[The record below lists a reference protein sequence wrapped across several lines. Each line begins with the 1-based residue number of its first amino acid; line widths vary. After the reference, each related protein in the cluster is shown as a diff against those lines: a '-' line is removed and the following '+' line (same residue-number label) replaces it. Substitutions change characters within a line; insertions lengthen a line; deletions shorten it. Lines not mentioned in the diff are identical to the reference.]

1 MEPYSSRVPVS
12 LGNLRPASDPATLIT
27 PIRQDAPTH
36 STSCSSSHVSVPQVS
51 YVMDSPELPHSST
64 QHPVQSITPQG
75 FETGPEPARSS
86 QSPASSTIYS
96 PSHTPIFSHAH
107 SPSTLTT
114 GVPYEEALLC
124 TTPSSSGHNT
134 RGRKPCIVEGC
145 REHIAPS
152 MWRNHMNAH
161 AKGIFAGSVPTGW
174 LEENGL
180 YKCEQCS
187 QLVAKSHYNSHLQKC
202 TNRDVEFSSDNPP
215 SSSGPSSLNSN
226 SGAFTLDLF
235 TFDEVFKLKCATI
248 RHIPAKA
255 RPIFARALSAVLKEV
270 INKNTEEA
278 WLKLFMLP
286 KCVLL
291 PSKRKGRHHKNSS
304 IISLCKLWLKGEFQ
318 ALWRHTANFSASNK
332 SKSSKQFDVLNSAI
346 ALAKEGSLGKACK
359 VLTSSGIAA
368 DSEHTFQLLLDKH
381 PHGPAPVLPASEAT
395 ENNIVPLDFDIQS
408 VLRSFP
414 KASACGPSGLRIQHL
429 LDASEVPL
437 PTGIGASLREVV
449 NLLASGRAP
458 VGVAKFLAGGSLIAL
473 VKNKPDSPPDV
484 RPIAVGEVLRRLASK
499 CLCRLTKAK
508 AAEFFEGHQVGV
520 ACPGGSELIVHGLR
534 DCIESHWNDEDFVVL
549 KIDFQNA
556 FNMVSRQGL
565 LDECLLHFPELMPWA
580 SWCYG
585 QHPKLFYSMGTLS
598 SETGVQQGDP
608 LGPLFFCL
616 VLQKLV
622 GTIATDEVSSHLLY
636 HKWYMDDGAVAG
648 SEKAVARVITILSEL
663 GPQLGLFLNVSKCEV
678 FSKGNMNSFPPGMKR
693 SNTPNMEVL
702 GAPIGDILFCAKFV
716 ANQRAKANVLLSRLQ
731 QVGSK
736 DPQVAYLL
744 LRFCGSFCK
753 MVHLARSTPPSLVAE
768 GLGIFDRDIRRCFTE
783 CTSVDVSDVAWMQAQ
798 LSPSRG
804 GLGLR
809 SLRLHSSACFI
820 ASMGHFGIA
829 FGENHHLEQSLI
841 EFNGAVEGMEAIGLQ
856 DIIDSPPHQRQLSSM
871 IEDHQFK
878 IIFDHTSSPANCA
891 RLLSVSSPHASAWLS
906 VMPTPHKNLHLDP
919 PEFQMALKWWLGLDT
934 SQNGSSCSFCP
945 SHALDPLGH
954 HALTCKSGG
963 DSIFRHNSLRDTFW
977 ESCKLA
983 CIAGQIEAGSG
994 LDVEG
999 SRTRPADI
1007 LLPNWEFGKPAALDF
1022 TITSALNPSTLNEAS
1037 VMAGFAA
1044 SAAEVRKHVAND
1056 EKCSRLGWVC
1066 IPLSVE
1072 TYGCWGEEAGRCLDR
1087 LATRIATRTG
1097 CPKSSAVSGLYGR
1110 LSIGLVRANARALLA
1125 RSSSLS

>member
-1 MEPYSSRVPVS
+1 
-12 LGNLRPASDPATLIT
+12 
-27 PIRQDAPTH
+27 
-36 STSCSSSHVSVPQVS
+36 
-51 YVMDSPELPHSST
+51 
-64 QHPVQSITPQG
+64 
-75 FETGPEPARSS
+75 
-86 QSPASSTIYS
+86 
-96 PSHTPIFSHAH
+96 
-107 SPSTLTT
+107 
-114 GVPYEEALLC
+114 
-124 TTPSSSGHNT
+124 
-134 RGRKPCIVEGC
+134 
-145 REHIAPS
+145 
-152 MWRNHMNAH
+152 
-161 AKGIFAGSVPTGW
+161 
-174 LEENGL
+174 
-180 YKCEQCS
+180 
-187 QLVAKSHYNSHLQKC
+187 
-202 TNRDVEFSSDNPP
+202 
-215 SSSGPSSLNSN
+215 
-226 SGAFTLDLF
+226 
-235 TFDEVFKLKCATI
+235 
-248 RHIPAKA
+248 
-255 RPIFARALSAVLKEV
+255 
-270 INKNTEEA
+270 
-278 WLKLFMLP
+278 
-286 KCVLL
+286 
-291 PSKRKGRHHKNSS
+291 
-304 IISLCKLWLKGEFQ
+304 
-318 ALWRHTANFSASNK
+318 
-332 SKSSKQFDVLNSAI
+332 
-346 ALAKEGSLGKACK
+346 
-359 VLTSSGIAA
+359 
-368 DSEHTFQLLLDKH
+368 
-381 PHGPAPVLPASEAT
+381 
-395 ENNIVPLDFDIQS
+395 
-408 VLRSFP
+408 
-414 KASACGPSGLRIQHL
+414 
-429 LDASEVPL
+429 
-437 PTGIGASLREVV
+437 
-449 NLLASGRAP
+449 
-458 VGVAKFLAGGSLIAL
+458 
-473 VKNKPDSPPDV
+473 
-484 RPIAVGEVLRRLASK
+484 
-499 CLCRLTKAK
+499 
-508 AAEFFEGHQVGV
+508 
-520 ACPGGSELIVHGLR
+520 
-534 DCIESHWNDEDFVVL
+534 
-549 KIDFQNA
+549 
-556 FNMVSRQGL
+556 
-565 LDECLLHFPELMPWA
+565 
-580 SWCYG
+580 
-585 QHPKLFYSMGTLS
+585 
-598 SETGVQQGDP
+598 
-608 LGPLFFCL
+608 
-616 VLQKLV
+616 
-622 GTIATDEVSSHLLY
+622 
-636 HKWYMDDGAVAG
+636 MDDGAVAG

-783 CTSVDVSDVAWMQAQ
+783 CTSVDVSDIAWMQAQ

-841 EFNGAVEGMEAIGLQ
+841 EFNDAVEGMEGIGLQ
-856 DIIDSPPHQRQLSSM
+856 DIIDAPPHQRQLSSM

-963 DSIFRHNSLRDTFW
+963 DSIFRHNSLRDAFW

-1037 VMAGFAA
+1037 VMAGSAA

>member
-1 MEPYSSRVPVS
+1 MSRVSTQSSYSGNSQAPASPACTEHSESSQVPYSLICTSSSSLVLAQESDMEPYSSRVPVS

-86 QSPASSTIYS
+86 QSPASSTISS
-96 PSHTPIFSHAH
+96 PLHTPIFSHAH

-187 QLVAKSHYNSHLQKC
+187 QLVAKSHSNSHLQ
-202 TNRDVEFSSDNPP
+202 NP
-215 SSSGPSSLNSN
+215 
-226 SGAFTLDLF
+226 
-235 TFDEVFKLKCATI
+235 I
-248 RHIPAKA
+248 
-255 RPIFARALSAVLKEV
+255 
-270 INKNTEEA
+270 
-278 WLKLFMLP
+278 
-286 KCVLL
+286 
-291 PSKRKGRHHKNSS
+291 
-304 IISLCKLWLKGEFQ
+304 
-318 ALWRHTANFSASNK
+318 
-332 SKSSKQFDVLNSAI
+332 
-346 ALAKEGSLGKACK
+346 
-359 VLTSSGIAA
+359 
-368 DSEHTFQLLLDKH
+368 
-381 PHGPAPVLPASEAT
+381 VLPASEAT

-437 PTGIGASLREVV
+437 PT
-449 NLLASGRAP
+449 
-458 VGVAKFLAGGSLIAL
+458 
-473 VKNKPDSPPDV
+473 
-484 RPIAVGEVLRRLASK
+484 
-499 CLCRLTKAK
+499 
-508 AAEFFEGHQVGV
+508 
-520 ACPGGSELIVHGLR
+520 
-534 DCIESHWNDEDFVVL
+534 
-549 KIDFQNA
+549 
-556 FNMVSRQGL
+556 
-565 LDECLLHFPELMPWA
+565 
-580 SWCYG
+580 
-585 QHPKLFYSMGTLS
+585 
-598 SETGVQQGDP
+598 
-608 LGPLFFCL
+608 

-663 GPQLGLFLNVSKCEV
+663 GPQLGLFLNVSKCE
-678 FSKGNMNSFPPGMKR
+678 
-693 SNTPNMEVL
+693 
-702 GAPIGDILFCAKFV
+702 
-716 ANQRAKANVLLSRLQ
+716 RAKANVLLSRLQ

-736 DPQVAYLL
+736 DPQL
-744 LRFCGSFCK
+744 
-753 MVHLARSTPPSLVAE
+753 
-768 GLGIFDRDIRRCFTE
+768 
-783 CTSVDVSDVAWMQAQ
+783 
-798 LSPSRG
+798 
-804 GLGLR
+804 
-809 SLRLHSSACFI
+809 
-820 ASMGHFGIA
+820 
-829 FGENHHLEQSLI
+829 
-841 EFNGAVEGMEAIGLQ
+841 
-856 DIIDSPPHQRQLSSM
+856 
-871 IEDHQFK
+871 
-878 IIFDHTSSPANCA
+878 
-891 RLLSVSSPHASAWLS
+891 
-906 VMPTPHKNLHLDP
+906 MPTPHKNLHLDP

-1044 SAAEVRKHVAND
+1044 SAAEIRKHVAND

-1110 LSIGLVRANARALLA
+1110 LSIGLIRANARALLA